1 MQSNWDKSFRLLLQS
16 EGGFSN
22 LSQDPGGMT
31 NLGVTK
37 STWENWIG
45 RGSDE
50 AEMRSLTPQKVEPLY
65 KKKYWDAVRG
75 DELDEGIAYILF
87 DFAVNAGVGRSIKTL
102 QTCLGVPADG
112 GFGPITMAA
121 VKSVDPLELIKRFT
135 HAKEEFYRSLPTF
148 EVFGEGW
155 LNRLTDVQH
164 NANSMVK

>member
-75 DELDEGIAYILF
+75 DELPAGLDYLMF

-102 QTCLGVPADG
+102 QSCLGVSADG
-112 GFGPITMAA
+112 GFGPITIAA
-121 VKSVDPLELIKRFT
+121 VKSVEPLELIKRFT
-135 HAKEEFYRSLPTF
+135 YAKEEFYRSLPTF

-155 LNRLTDVQH
+155 LNRLADVQY
-164 NANSMVK
+164 NATLMVK